1 MPDDDDQLADLLR
14 RTSESVPAFVRG
26 DMRRWHELQPHSG
39 DYTLMPPN
47 GGVRHGFDSSDANLD
62 ALAAYFHD
70 GDGELEVVRTEMSG
84 DLALIVG
91 IERQHGVVGDFP
103 AQDLSLRVTLAFRR
117 EDGEWRLLHRHADM
131 LVRDVDLAQLAAVV
145 RG

>member
-1 MPDDDDQLADLLR
+1 MSPLVLLTDDDQLADLLR

-62 ALAAYFHD
+62 ALPPATGRAALD
-70 GDGELEVVRTEMSG
+70 SAIRTIEDSG
-84 DLALIVG
+84 LDAS
-91 IERQHGVVGDFP
+91 
-103 AQDLSLRVTLAFRR
+103 AQRSAVATLDRLS
-117 EDGEWRLLHRHADM
+117 
-131 LVRDVDLAQLAAVV
+131 QLGTAS
-145 RG
+145 